1 MYPANLKYVES
12 HQWIK
17 LEEDIVTIGITKYGQ
32 EKMGDIV
39 YVELPPKGKEL
50 KRGEPLCTMESVKA
64 ALDIASPVSG
74 EIIEVNEKLSEDPSL
89 VNKDSYGEGWLVK
102 MKISD
107 PSELDSLLAHT
118 EYENLLE
125 KEAS

>member
-1 MYPANLKYVES
+1 MYPAKLKYVES

-17 LEEDIVTIGITKYGQ
+17 LENDIGTIGITKYGQ

-50 KRGEPLCTMESVKA
+50 KKGESLCTMESVKA

-74 EIIEVNEKLSEDPSL
+74 KIIEINEKLNEDPSL

-107 PSELDSLLAHT
+107 PSELDSLLTHI
-118 EYENLLE
+118 EYEKLLG